1 MKLKFEFK
9 GTKSNLMN
17 QETVP
22 SICMHQQMI
31 ISTFYILGL
40 SSKPFSTSFH
50 WHFDS
55 LNFNY
60 MINIA
65 YYLTNIHNY
74 TNNLKIYTVDG
85 NQLPIMATSDMS
97 PIINA
102 FVSFSFNTNLILAG
116 QLIDN
121 DCNMKFSKSGCVM

>member
-1 MKLKFEFK
+1 
-9 GTKSNLMN
+9 
-17 QETVP
+17 
-22 SICMHQQMI
+22 
-31 ISTFYILGL
+31 
-40 SSKPFSTSFH
+40 
-50 WHFDS
+50 
-55 LNFNY
+55 

-102 FVSFSFNTNLILAG
+102 FVSFSFNTNLISAG